1 MAVFGK
7 LSNVT
12 QAADPP
18 PTDDDPTTP
27 SPSGRKSAKDT
38 PVTAE
43 AKATQTEPYASTGLG
58 LGTTSL
64 LGSRK
69 DDVLF
74 SVANSPTRK
83 RDFDI
88 NEFNL

>member
-12 QAADPP
+12 QAADTP
-18 PTDDDPTTP
+18 PTDDGPSTP
-27 SPSGRKSAKDT
+27 SPSGEKPAKKA
-38 PVTAE
+38 PVTSE
-43 AKATQTEPYASTGLG
+43 AKTTQTEPYTSTGLG

-64 LGSRK
+64 LGSKK